1 MADDSGLSWG
11 RYCLTCNQHYY
22 EIKSIGKWQCKY
34 HPLPLLRN
42 GEGKLYGL
50 PDGTYACCGT
60 SPSPYLPSG
69 KRNPHFNSL
78 KLKGCCAKDHSSL
91 QFHFGEEDNIP
102 YNAWPE
108 KLRIAMDEDIQNLL
122 RGNTNVVHRG
132 IDIDKNDELL
142 IRRYDKKTHDERIKS

>member
-78 KLKGCCAKDHSSL
+78 NFRDVAPKIIRLYKSFFQRQIIFRTTHGLKKY
-91 QFHFGEEDNIP
+91 E
-102 YNAWPE
+102 
-108 KLRIAMDEDIQNLL
+108 LRW
-122 RGNTNVVHRG
+122 
-132 IDIDKNDELL
+132 
-142 IRRYDKKTHDERIKS
+142 IRTSNNFFVATKTLSIKE